1 MSDSAAA
8 MEMERQDSGQR
19 PPARNSVG
27 RTLQVFPAT

>member
-8 MEMERQDSGQR
+8 MEMERRDSSQDLR
-19 PPARNSVG
+19 RNSVG